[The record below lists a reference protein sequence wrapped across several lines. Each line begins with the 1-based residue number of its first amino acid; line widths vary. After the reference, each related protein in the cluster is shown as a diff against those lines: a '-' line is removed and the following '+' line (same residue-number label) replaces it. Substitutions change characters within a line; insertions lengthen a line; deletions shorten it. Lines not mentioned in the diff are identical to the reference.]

1 MVEVASND
9 GYLLQ
14 HAVAAGIPCLGIEP
28 SVNVGAAARKR
39 GVPTETAFL
48 DEQLAAAVRA
58 GHGPADLV
66 VANNVYAHI
75 PDLLGFTR
83 SLRGLLADDG
93 WLSIE
98 VHHALNLVSLGQF
111 DTIYHEHFQYYT
123 VLSAMRA
130 LATAGLAVVDVEL
143 IPTHGGSIRV
153 WARPKESAG
162 PRSERVDDVLRV
174 EEEAGLHQVDG
185 YLQLRPRTEAVR
197 HELLRFLLDRRA
209 EGKRVVGYGAPGK
222 GNTLLNYC
230 GIRSDLLEYTVD
242 RNPYKHG
249 RFTPGTRIPIHD
261 PAQIDK
267 DRPEVVLALPWNLET
282 ELTEQLA
289 YISEWGGQLSFRCP
303 RCMPPPSRT
312 SETTGGNNMK
322 VVLFCGGY
330 GMRMRDSAGDGMPKP
345 MQMVGPRPLIWHVMR
360 YYAHFG
366 HKEFIL
372 CLGYGASH
380 IKNYFLTYQEAAS
393 NDFAMRGGHIQL
405 MHSDISDWSI
415 TFVDTGLESAI
426 GERLRRVRE
435 HLGGG
440 RVFPGQLRRC
450 ADRRA
455 VGPRDRGIPRV
466 RGRRFDD
473 GRPAGVERFTVSR
486 SVKQVR

>member
-1 MVEVASND
+1 MPRNALGSGPESFVVEVASND

-28 SVNVGAAARKR
+28 SVNVGADARKR
-39 GVPTETAFL
+39 GVPTTTAFL
-48 DEQLAAAVRA
+48 DEQLAEAVRA
-58 GHGPADLV
+58 EHRPADLV

-130 LATAGLAVVDVEL
+130 LATANLAVVDVEL

-153 WARPKESAG
+153 WARPEEAAG
-162 PRSERVDDVLRV
+162 PPSERVDEVLRI
-174 EEEAGLHQVDG
+174 EEEAGLHQIDG

-197 HELLRFLLDRRA
+197 HELLRFLLDLRA

-267 DRPEVVLALPWNLET
+267 DRPDVVLALPWNLEA
-282 ELTEQLA
+282 ELTDQLA
-289 YISEWGGQLSFRCP
+289 YITEWGGRLAFP
-303 RCMPPPSRT
+303 LPT
-312 SETTGGNNMK
+312 LHT
-322 VVLFCGGY
+322 
-330 GMRMRDSAGDGMPKP
+330 AAIPKP
-345 MQMVGPRPLIWHVMR
+345 
-360 YYAHFG
+360 
-366 HKEFIL
+366 
-372 CLGYGASH
+372 
-380 IKNYFLTYQEAAS
+380 KNQ
-393 NDFAMRGGHIQL
+393 
-405 MHSDISDWSI
+405 
-415 TFVDTGLESAI
+415 
-426 GERLRRVRE
+426 
-435 HLGGG
+435 
-440 RVFPGQLRRC
+440 
-450 ADRRA
+450 
-455 VGPRDRGIPRV
+455 
-466 RGRRFDD
+466 
-473 GRPAGVERFTVSR
+473 R
-486 SVKQVR
+486 SQTS

>member
-1 MVEVASND
+1 MKCRLCDSNRLLSVLDLGATPPCETFLTADDLDLPEPTFPLHLRLCEDCLLLQIPALITPEDTFTEYAYFSSYSDTWVQHAKTFVDDAAERLGLGPRTFMVEVASND

-14 HAVAAGIPCLGIEP
+14 HAVARGIPCLGIEP
-28 SVNVGAAARKR
+28 SVNVGAAARRR
-39 GVPTETAFL
+39 GVPTITAFL
-48 DEQLAAAVRA
+48 DEALAAFVRRR
-58 GHGPADLV
+58 HRPADLV

-83 SLRGLLADDG
+83 SLRGLLAEDG
-93 WLSIE
+93 WVSIE
-98 VHHALNLVSLGQF
+98 VHHALKLVNLGQF

-123 VLSAMRA
+123 LLSAARA

-153 WARPKESAG
+153 WARPEQNAG
-162 PRSERVDDVLRV
+162 PPSERVAEVLRI
-174 EEEAGLHQVDG
+174 EQEAGLHHVDG

-197 HELLRFLLDRRA
+197 HELLRFLLDCRA

-289 YISEWGGQLSFRCP
+289 YIADWGGQLVF
-303 RCMPPPSRT
+303 
-312 SETTGGNNMK
+312 
-322 VVLFCGGY
+322 
-330 GMRMRDSAGDGMPKP
+330 
-345 MQMVGPRPLIWHVMR
+345 PLPALH
-360 YYAHFG
+360 
-366 HKEFIL
+366 
-372 CLGYGASH
+372 
-380 IKNYFLTYQEAAS
+380 AAS
-393 NDFAMRGGHIQL
+393 LPNSENH
-405 MHSDISDWSI
+405 
-415 TFVDTGLESAI
+415 
-426 GERLRRVRE
+426 RR
-435 HLGGG
+435 
-440 RVFPGQLRRC
+440 
-450 ADRRA
+450 
-455 VGPRDRGIPRV
+455 
-466 RGRRFDD
+466 
-473 GRPAGVERFTVSR
+473 
-486 SVKQVR
+486 